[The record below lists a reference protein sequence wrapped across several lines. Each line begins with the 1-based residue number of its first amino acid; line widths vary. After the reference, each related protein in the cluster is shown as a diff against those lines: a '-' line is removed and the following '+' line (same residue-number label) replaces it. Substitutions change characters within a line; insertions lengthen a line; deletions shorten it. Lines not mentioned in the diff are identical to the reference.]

1 MNFELERD
9 KCTQSTILLQ
19 VLTKIFTD
27 MNPIAFYFSHMC
39 AQSYLTLSSLMD
51 YRPPGSSVHGILQ
64 KEYWNGL
71 PFSTPGDLPDTGIEP
86 SWVTCIGRWIFFTTS
101 ATWQA
106 LLFLSD
112 TQMPILSV
120 NVICLLLLFLLF
132 LYFTFCY
139 LATVNYVLIFM

>member
-1 MNFELERD
+1 
-9 KCTQSTILLQ
+9 
-19 VLTKIFTD
+19 
-27 MNPIAFYFSHMC
+27 MNPIAFYFLHMC

-51 YRPPGSSVHGILQ
+51 YRPLGSSVHGILQ
-64 KEYWNGL
+64 IEYWNGL

-86 SWVTCIGRWIFFTTS
+86 SWFSCIGRWIFFTTS

-120 NVICLLLLFLLF
+120 NVIYLLLLFLLF

-139 LATVNYVLIFM
+139 LATVNYHVLIFM